1 MIRKFI
7 AYWRARAARR
17 RSMRRLLLQK
27 DDRMLRD
34 IGLTRDDLHRLLDQ
48 WEEE

>member
-1 MIRKFI
+1 MIGNFI
-7 AYWRARAARR
+7 LWWRGRAARR

-48 WEEE
+48 WEES

>member
-1 MIRKFI
+1 MIRAFI
-7 AYWRARAARR
+7 LWWRARAARR
-17 RSMRRLLLQK
+17 RSMGRMLLEK

-48 WEEE
+48 WEER

>member
-1 MIRKFI
+1 MIGKIIRW
-7 AYWRARAARR
+7 WRERAARR

-34 IGLTRDDLHRLLDQ
+34 IGLTRDDLHQLLDQ
-48 WEEE
+48 WEES